1 MDATVIY
8 RADVENKSTMKEG
21 YISYLLQK
29 LLKNGLE
36 TIKKISTTSNT
47 AKILSF
53 QIYMVIKRCENTIQ
67 Y

>member
-21 YISYLLQK
+21 YISDLLQK

-36 TIKKISTTSNT
+36 TIKKDFNYKQHSKNTEFSN
-47 AKILSF
+47 
-53 QIYMVIKRCENTIQ
+53 IYGH
-67 Y
+67 